1 MEFVLRAWRRE
12 DIPVI
17 ARYANNPH
25 VAENLRDVFP
35 FPYTEADAAAYIL
48 DCMATGENGSLK
60 RAIDIDGEAVG
71 SITVTSGADVYRK
84 SAEVGYWLAE
94 PFWGQGI
101 MSEAIRISEEAFRR
115 FDLVRLYAE
124 PFATNTGSRRAL
136 ETTGS
141 HKDTF
146 KNNRLR
152 GTQPADSNE
161 SAGCVFVCIFFRN
174 GAISSNE
181 VIFYFCP
188 I

>member
-25 VAENLRDVFP
+25 VAGNLRDVFP

-48 DCMATGENGSLK
+48 DCIATGENGSLK

-101 MSEAIRISEEAFRR
+101 MSEAIRRISEEAFRR

-136 ETTGS
+136 EKAGFVLEGILLS
-141 HKDTF
+141 SVY
-146 KNNRLR
+146 KNGRLLDSCVYARLR
-152 GTQPADSNE
+152 SWNENTQTK
-161 SAGCVFVCIFFRN
+161 
-174 GAISSNE
+174 
-181 VIFYFCP
+181 
-188 I
+188 